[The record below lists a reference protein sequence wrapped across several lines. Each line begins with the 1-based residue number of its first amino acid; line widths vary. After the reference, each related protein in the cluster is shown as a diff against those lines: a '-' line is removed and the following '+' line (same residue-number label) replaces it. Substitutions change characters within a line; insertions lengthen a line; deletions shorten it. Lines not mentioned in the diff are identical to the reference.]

1 MESSSSKMS
10 HAPKSNEREEY
21 RFDSE
26 IDNKLKEIMSSVP
39 GKKGA
44 AVTDLYQYEG
54 FWCPLARL
62 EGTLRAQKHF
72 KPLPNQVILSSFPK
86 SGTTWLKALIFAI
99 MTKSHVSEPT
109 NPLLTRLSH
118 ECVPF
123 IEFDFRSSSPKLNL
137 DVPLVATHISYTSLP
152 KSIINSGCKIV
163 YLCRDPKDVL
173 VSTWHFIRKV
183 LVNEEFS
190 AVRDIPLEDAFEFF
204 CQGLSFCGPY
214 WDHLLGYRRASSE
227 SPERI
232 LFLKYEDLKNET
244 GSWIKKIAQFVGYPF
259 SLEEEDKGVVQK
271 IIDLCSF
278 ENMSSLEVS
287 KNGMIW
293 LEKNGV
299 NTMEI
304 KNNTFFREGKVGDW
318 KNHLTHEMAMQL
330 DQIFEQRLTGLG
342 LTFNVPL
349 PPSR

>member
-1 MESSSSKMS
+1 MS

-21 RFDSE
+21 QFDSE
-26 IDNKLKEIMSSVP
+26 IDNKLKEIISSVP

-44 AVTDLYQYEG
+44 AVTDLYQDEG

-62 EGTLRAQKHF
+62 EGTLRAQRHF
-72 KPLPNQVILSSFPK
+72 KPQPNQVILSSFPK

-99 MTKSHVSEPT
+99 MTKSHVNEPT

-123 IEFDFRSSSPKLNL
+123 IEFDFRSISPKLNL
-137 DVPLVATHISYTSLP
+137 DLPLVATHISYTSLL
-152 KSIINSGCKIV
+152 KSIIDSGCKIV
-163 YLCRDPKDVL
+163 YLCKDPNDVL
-173 VSTWHFIRKV
+173 MSTWHFIRKV
-183 LVNEEFS
+183 LVNEEVL
-190 AVRDIPLEDAFEFF
+190 AVEDMPLEDAFEFF
-204 CQGLSFCGPY
+204 CQGLSFS
-214 WDHLLGYRRASSE
+214 RSE
-227 SPERI
+227 SLERI

-244 GSWIKKIAQFVGYPF
+244 VYWI
-259 SLEEEDKGVVQK
+259 EDKGVVQK

-287 KNGMIW
+287 KSGMIW

-299 NTMEI
+299 NT
-304 KNNTFFREGKVGDW
+304 KGK
-318 KNHLTHEMAMQL
+318 
-330 DQIFEQRLTGLG
+330 LTGSS
-342 LTFNVPL
+342 LTFTVPL

>member
-21 RFDSE
+21 QSDSE
-26 IDNKLKEIMSSVP
+26 IDNKLKEIISSVP

-44 AVTDLYQYEG
+44 AVTDLYQDEG

-62 EGTLRAQKHF
+62 EGTLRAQRHF
-72 KPLPNQVILSSFPK
+72 KPQPNQVILSSFPK

-99 MTKSHVSEPT
+99 MTKSHVNEPT

-123 IEFDFRSSSPKLNL
+123 IEFDFRSISPKLNL
-137 DVPLVATHISYTSLP
+137 DLPLVATHISYTSLL
-152 KSIINSGCKIV
+152 KSIIDSGCKIV
-163 YLCRDPKDVL
+163 YLCKDPKDVL
-173 VSTWHFIRKV
+173 MSTWHFIRKV
-183 LVNEEFS
+183 LVNEEVS
-190 AVRDIPLEDAFEFF
+190 AVEDMPLEDAFEFF

-214 WDHLLGYRRASSE
+214 WDHLLG
-227 SPERI
+227 I

-244 GSWIKKIAQFVGYPF
+244 VYWVKKIARFIGYPF

-287 KNGMIW
+287 KSGMIW
-293 LEKNGV
+293 K
-299 NTMEI
+299 
-304 KNNTFFREGKVGDW
+304 GKVGDW
-318 KNHLTHEMAMQL
+318 KNHLTHKMAMQL
-330 DQIFEQRLTGLG
+330 DQIFEQKLTGSG
-342 LTFNVPL
+342 LTFTVPL

>member
-21 RFDSE
+21 RSDSE

-62 EGTLRAQKHF
+62 EGTLRAKKYF
-72 KPLPNQVILSSFPK
+72 KPQPNQVILSSFPK

-190 AVRDIPLEDAFEFF
+190 TVRDIPLEDAFEFF

-214 WDHLLGYRRASSE
+214 WDHLLGYWRASSE

-330 DQIFEQRLTGLG
+330 DQIFEQRLTGSG